1 MQGLTTELVNAVFM
15 ATKLAGDINVYV
27 YRVREFAIKCW
38 AEFFVLESCK
48 YLFTVQGFH
57 LFHWYSTERTITSKH
72 VQSDSRQVIF
82 LQRSDQR
89 LN

>member
-1 MQGLTTELVNAVFM
+1 MFM
-15 ATKLAGDINVYV
+15 ITVCENFKRFTGRYWCV
-27 YRVREFAIKCW
+27 AIKCW
-38 AEFFVLESCK
+38 AEFFVLETCK

-72 VQSDSRQVIF
+72 VSDSRQVIF

-89 LN
+89 LG

>member
-1 MQGLTTELVNAVFM
+1 M
-15 ATKLAGDINVYV
+15 ATKLAGEMLMITVCENLKRFTGMSFLYWKPVNT
-27 YRVREFAIKCW
+27 F
-38 AEFFVLESCK
+38 
-48 YLFTVQGFH
+48 FTVQGFH
-57 LFHWYSTERTITSKH
+57 LFHWYSTERTITSKR